1 MTSPNAKILIGI
13 IKAAQQYLKLDDE
26 TYRSILVRMTGK
38 NSAKK
43 LTLDELS
50 QVRDYLHD
58 QGYPRKS
65 TRKYGRRPN
74 VPATREAILSKIEAL
89 LSEAGRRWD
98 YAESMGKYMFNGKQ
112 RLEFLTHGELT
123 KLMQALI
130 IDAKWRAKNGS
141 QSR

>member
-50 QVRDYLHD
+50 QVRDYLHE

-65 TRKYGRRPN
+65 AKKYGRRPN
-74 VPATREAILSKIEAL
+74 VPATRESILSKIEAL
-89 LSEAGRRWD
+89 LADAGRPWE
-98 YAESMGKYMFNGKQ
+98 YAESMAKNMFK
-112 RLEFLTHGELT
+112 REKIEWLTFDELSN
-123 KLMQALI
+123 LMKALI
-130 IDAKWRAKNGS
+130 IDAKRRAKNGY
-141 QSR
+141 QNR

>member
-1 MTSPNAKILIGI
+1 MASPNAKILIGI

-65 TRKYGRRPN
+65 KRKYGRRPS

-89 LSEAGRRWD
+89 LSDAKRPWS
-98 YAESMGKYMFNGKQ
+98 YAEAMAKRMFDREKI
-112 RLEFLTHGELT
+112 EWLTFDELSN
-123 KLMQALI
+123 LMKALI
-130 IDAKWRAKNGS
+130 IDAKRRAKNGS